1 MGNEGGHETITT
13 VTVAADNN
21 GGGTVGSGAHQPPS

>member
-13 VTVAADNN
+13 VMVAADND
-21 GGGTVGSGAHQPPS
+21 GVGIVGSGAHQPPS